1 MTPEEFHQILAEK
14 GIQLT
19 DQQTTQFERYYQLLV
34 EWNEK
39 MN

>member
-19 DQQTTQFERYYQLLV
+19 DQQMTQFE
-34 EWNEK
+34 
-39 MN
+39 